1 MKNEKILLIIP
12 AYNEDE
18 SIKRVIA
25 ELQEKYTQYDYLI
38 INDGSVDNTEEIC
51 KYNKYNY
58 ISLPV
63 NVGLAGVFRIGMKY
77 ADKYG
82 YDMAIQYDGD
92 GQHNPIYI
100 EKMIQLM
107 NQNDDDIVI
116 ASRFLEEK
124 GNISLRNIGS
134 YIIRGLILLTT
145 GSRVTDPTS
154 GMRLYNKRMIQLFSR
169 NINMPP
175 EPDTIAYLI
184 KCGYKVEE
192 TQVTMRERQAGMSY
206 LNIGNSIRYMI
217 NMCLSIVFIQCFRGK
232 KNI

>member
-1 MKNEKILLIIP
+1 MMERILLIIP
-12 AYNEDE
+12 AYNEAG
-18 SIKRVIA
+18 SIQKVIE
-25 ELQEKYTQYDYLI
+25 ELKEKCVNYDYLV
-38 INDGSVDNTEEIC
+38 INDGSIDNTEEIC
-51 KYNKYNY
+51 RENKYHY

-63 NVGLAGVFRIGMKY
+63 NVGLSGVFRVGMKY

-92 GQHNPIYI
+92 GQHNPNYI
-100 EKMIQLM
+100 DEMIELM
-107 NQNDDDIVI
+107 SKNDDDIVI
-116 ASRFLEEK
+116 GSRFLEEK
-124 GNISLRNIGS
+124 GRLSLRNFGS
-134 YIIRGLILLTT
+134 HIIRGLIKITT
-145 GSRVTDPTS
+145 GAKITDPTS

-206 LNIGNSIRYMI
+206 LNIGNSIRYML
-217 NMCLSIVFIQCFRGK
+217 NMCLSIIFIQCFRGK
-232 KNI
+232 KNV

>member
-1 MKNEKILLIIP
+1 MMKKILLIIP
-12 AYNEDE
+12 AYNEAE
-18 SIKRVIA
+18 SIQRVIE
-25 ELQEKYTQYDYLI
+25 ELKKKCSKYDYLI
-38 INDGSVDNTEEIC
+38 INDGSADNTEEIC
-51 KYNKYNY
+51 REKGYQH

-63 NVGLAGVFRIGMKY
+63 NVGLSGVFRIGMKY

-92 GQHNPIYI
+92 GQHDPIYI
-100 EKMIQLM
+100 EKMIELM
-107 NQNDDDIVI
+107 NRNDADIVI
-116 ASRFLEEK
+116 GSRFLEEK
-124 GNISLRNIGS
+124 GKPSLRNFGS
-134 YIIRGLILLTT
+134 HIIRGLIKITT
-145 GSRVTDPTS
+145 GTKITDPTS
-154 GMRLYNKRMIQLFSR
+154 GMRLYNKRMIKLFSR

-192 TQVTMRERQAGMSY
+192 IQVTMRERQAGMSY
-206 LNIGNSIRYMI
+206 LNIGNSIRYML